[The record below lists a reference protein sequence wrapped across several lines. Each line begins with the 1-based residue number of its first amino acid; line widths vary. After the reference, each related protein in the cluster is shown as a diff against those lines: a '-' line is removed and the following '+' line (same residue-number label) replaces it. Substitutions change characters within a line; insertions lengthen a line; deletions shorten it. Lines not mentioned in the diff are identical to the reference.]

1 MPQGCVIIIPE
12 DKIMN
17 VYFRDSY
24 GKRRL
29 LEANVKD
36 KEAVWKIIQK
46 FLDDHNYKSYYTR
59 VWYNEGYT
67 WYDVGSHT
75 EYFLVDE
82 NMMEQYENEQEEEK
96 TVYRTAQRNKEV
108 FGYQPE

>member
-1 MPQGCVIIIPE
+1 
-12 DKIMN
+12 MN

-59 VWYNEGYT
+59 IWYSDGYT

-82 NMMEQYENEQEEEK
+82 DIMEQYENEQEEE
-96 TVYRTAQRNKEV
+96 TGGGP
-108 FGYQPE
+108 FPPEDLGGAGSDDPGGAGQDQV